1 MAYKSGISTSFIE
14 ESLQDNPLRW
24 GFFQAV
30 RNLDC
35 FYYSKDKNYKRTGD
49 SDTLRG
55 EEAVRFKQKPFL
67 GFKDAE
73 IDEYSAGSEPPSV
86 YVNFFGLWGYN
97 SPLPSA
103 FTEYAFNRNK
113 HYDDNSLTN
122 FVDIFHHRMLSLFY
136 KAWSINQ
143 QTVNADREQD
153 DNFKKYLASII
164 GLGVFLTAKNESPV
178 SIYSRIYFSGHMLY
192 TPNIS
197 NLTAILSDYFKTK
210 AEVEPFMVE
219 KVNIPVEDRF
229 YLGRKSESGMLG
241 KNIIIGERFISCA
254 MKFRVILGPMK
265 LVNYMQMFP
274 GKHAYFQLVS
284 WVKYYIVGRFIFD
297 IQLILEYSE
306 IPVMSLGKTCYLG
319 YTLWLRSSPAIRVD
333 NKVVINVRENIK
345 HKT

>member
-1 MAYKSGISTSFIE
+1 MAYKSGISTNFIE
-14 ESLQDNPLRW
+14 ESLQDNPLKW

-35 FYYSKDKNYKRTGD
+35 FYYSKDRNYRRTGD
-49 SDTLRG
+49 SDTLE

-73 IDEYSAGSEPPSV
+73 IDEYFVCPDEPSSV
-86 YVNFFGLWGYN
+86 YVNFFGLWGNN

-122 FVDIFHHRMLSLFY
+122 FMDMFHHRMLSLFY
-136 KAWSINQ
+136 KAWAINQ
-143 QTVNADREQD
+143 QTVNADREID

-192 TPNIS
+192 APNIS
-197 NLTAILSDYFKTK
+197 NLTAILGDYFKTN
-210 AEVEPFMVE
+210 AEVEPFIVE
-219 KVNIPVEDRF
+219 KINIPVEERF
-229 YLGRKSESGMLG
+229 SMGGKSESGILG
-241 KNIIIGERFISCA
+241 KNIVIGERFISCV

-265 LVNYMQMFP
+265 LINYMQMFP
-274 GKHAYFQLVS
+274 GKHAYYQLVS
-284 WVKYYIVGRFIFD
+284 WVKYYTAGRFIFD
-297 IQLILEYSE
+297 LKLILDYSE

-319 YTLWLRSSPAIRVD
+319 YTLWLRSSSAIPVD
-333 NKVVINVRENIK
+333 NKVVINIK
-345 HKT
+345 EIY